1 MRPVRVVVAIRPRLM
16 RELLLMTIAGHPE
29 IEIVAEIQE
38 ETDIANAVDGQEPDF
53 LIVTLG
59 DSDQLP
65 AHCHRLL
72 RRHPD
77 MKILAMAP
85 DRNSSVFYWASFD
98 IHSLPVEASEAGVL
112 GTLLGNSKSIGEQA

>member
-16 RELLLMTIAGHPE
+16 RELLLMTIAGHSE
-29 IEIVAEIQE
+29 IEIVAEIQDE
-38 ETDIANAVDGQEPDF
+38 SEVAGVVDAAEPDF

-65 AHCHRLL
+65 SHCHVLL

-85 DRNSSVFYWASFD
+85 DRNSSIFYWASFD
-98 IHSLPVEASEAGVL
+98 IHSVPVEASEAGVL
-112 GTLLGNSKSIGEQA
+112 GTLLGDSKSIGGPA

>member
-16 RELLLMTIAGHPE
+16 RELLLMTIAGHSE
-29 IEIVAEIQE
+29 IEIVAEIQDE
-38 ETDIANAVDGQEPDF
+38 SEVAGVVDTAEPDF

-65 AHCHRLL
+65 PHCHALL

-77 MKILAMAP
+77 MKILALAP
-85 DRNSSVFYWASFD
+85 DRNSSVFYWVSFD
-98 IHSLPVEASEAGVL
+98 IHSVPVEASEAGVL
-112 GTLLGNSKSIGEQA
+112 ETLLGNSESIGGPA